1 MQCPNCNAKI
11 TSRHYDPDYEIF
23 ECPGCGTAYEADELE
38 EAVNGTSPRKRR
50 ELAAGGTPKA
60 KGKKRQEEISEDEA
74 ALARFEAEA
83 MKPRKS
89 TVAVHHRDEVPTRD
103 LLEIVADEVESIW
116 TEFGVKIDRGNARE
130 YFAMNLIRPLRMAG
144 VSFREREISRAY
156 CDDHSA

>member
-23 ECPGCGTAYEADELE
+23 ECPGCGTAYEADDLE
-38 EAVNGTSPRKRR
+38 EASNGTSPRKRR

-89 TVAVHHRDEVPTRD
+89 TAAVHHRDEVSTRD
-103 LLEIVADEVESIW
+103 ILEIVADEVE
-116 TEFGVKIDRGNARE
+116 
-130 YFAMNLIRPLRMAG
+130 
-144 VSFREREISRAY
+144 
-156 CDDHSA
+156 